1 MSTPDDHS
9 YSTHRSKRT
18 DDTGS
23 AAPVSDDDTRF
34 RSDILMDDGASDPG
48 SVHSSDSLQ
57 GKIDMLR
64 SSIVYRIPY
73 VHGTLPIGPNE
84 EIKLF
89 YGEQDNA
96 HCIDL
101 ARPTEERLNRL
112 EEACQPATFGRDQKD
127 VLDETYRKAG
137 KMDLSHF
144 STHFDPSHAGIL
156 KLVQDELLQ
165 NGHDKLTMELYK
177 LNLYGKGSFFKPH
190 KDTPRGDKSFG
201 TLVMVFPAPHEGGR
215 FVLTKAGDEWSVDAA
230 SEIFDSDG
238 APRIVYIAFYG
249 DVMHEVCEVTSGH
262 RVTLTWNIYTD
273 CEDETLPL
281 PREDALAALLAD
293 ERLLPE
299 GGYLAFGLRYD
310 YPLSD
315 LTYMSN
321 HGLKGGD
328 AMIVRA
334 CEALGVQVS
343 KYVLYGADSHD
354 DLERMFA
361 ARKDVYFMSSK
372 RIDTSSGPA
381 WNDVSEHLDYHSG
394 IVIRDA
400 GSEPL
405 ADHHSVET
413 VWVTPYT
420 YRNRVKDTF
429 MAYGNEACTDTVYGN
444 FALFIKV
451 DRKKS

>member
-1 MSTPDDHS
+1 MS
-9 YSTHRSKRT
+9 
-18 DDTGS
+18 
-23 AAPVSDDDTRF
+23 ASDDDAKSGSVSPT
-34 RSDILMDDGASDPG
+34 DDGASDSG
-48 SVHSSDSLQ
+48 FVHPSDSLQ
-57 GKIDMLR
+57 GKIATLR
-64 SSIVYRIPY
+64 SSIIYRIPY

-84 EIKLF
+84 EIKLY

-112 EEACQPATFGRDQKD
+112 EEACQPATFGRNQKD

-144 STHFDPSHAGIL
+144 STNFDPSHAGIL

-165 NGHDKLTMELYK
+165 KGNGKLTMELYK
-177 LNLYGKGSFFKPH
+177 LNVYGKGSFFKPR

-215 FVLTKAGDEWSVDAA
+215 FVLSKAGDEWSVDAA

-249 DVMHEVCEVTSGH
+249 DVTHEVCEVTSGH
-262 RVTLTWNIYTD
+262 RVTLTWNIYAD
-273 CEDETLPL
+273 SPGLADDPPI
-281 PREDALAALLAD
+281 PRDMLDYDAVPKEALAALLAD

-315 LTYMSN
+315 LHYASTR
-321 HGLKGGD
+321 HLKGGD
-328 AMIVRA
+328 AMIMRA
-334 CEALGVQVS
+334 CEALGVEVS
-343 KYVLYGADSHD
+343 MRVLYGAASHS
-354 DLERMFA
+354 DLRDVLG
-361 ARKDVYFMSSK
+361 ARSDAYFMSSS
-372 RIDTSSGPA
+372 RINTKSGQL
-381 WNDVSEHLDYHSG
+381 DHLSEHFGYGPD
-394 IVIRDA
+394 VIRDA

-405 ADHHSVET
+405 KEYEADEAI
-413 VWVTPYT
+413 WVTPSYT
-420 YRNRVKDTF
+420 FLNRVEDTF
-429 MAYGNEACTDTVYGN
+429 MAYGNEAYADTVYAN
-444 FALFIKV
+444 FALLIKV
-451 DRKKS
+451 GRKKK